1 MEEEE
6 IDVARA
12 RLYIPDEYLI
22 PGTATRIVQ
31 QTVLRLYLM
40 LAKASGWKRE
50 ESLER
55 DEWRGKLRRES
66 HW

>member
-1 MEEEE
+1 
-6 IDVARA
+6 
-12 RLYIPDEYLI
+12 LI
-22 PGTATRIVQ
+22 PGTAADSSADGT
-31 QTVLRLYLM
+31 TLFELM
-40 LAKASGWKRE
+40 LAKASGWKCE